1 VLELIDS
8 ADRLGWEVNSFMPRQ
23 PGSAGWQQRGRH
35 APPEVARLDF
45 AMSAEDVVRRI
56 RWESARHDRQVAAG
70 SRPLG
75 VAMDEPAMSNDD
87 PSSPVLRLARRHPS
101 AMFLV
106 IALSLSL
113 PVMIALLVSGQDISP
128 GALLGSDL
136 PARRRHPRHCAE

>member
-1 VLELIDS
+1 MLELIDS

-35 APPEVARLDF
+35 APPEVARLKF
-45 AMSAEDVVRRI
+45 RFSAEDVVR
-56 RWESARHDRQVAAG
+56 ARHDRQVAAG